1 MLNLQGLNNEA
12 CQAFFGRF
20 LDLPVL
26 LVGLAVTTVS
36 LTHLEFMAS
45 FLNNFCFTIKA
56 CFPLLIQTKINIE
69 KFVMPA
75 VQLKPLNKSTDAK
88 MQPSNSTFIVEFYV
102 EGNTKAG
109 LKLLLVY

>member
-1 MLNLQGLNNEA
+1 
-12 CQAFFGRF
+12 
-20 LDLPVL
+20 
-26 LVGLAVTTVS
+26 
-36 LTHLEFMAS
+36 
-45 FLNNFCFTIKA
+45 
-56 CFPLLIQTKINIE
+56 
-69 KFVMPA
+69 MPA